1 MKKLLVAAVVL
12 LASSFAFA
20 NMELDL
26 NLYGD
31 VVDTSTLKDKD
42 SSLEFDTTQ
51 GFAFGIAQDFNFY
64 FGSRASKFDVGLCIF
79 TGCDFFTE
87 TELSMSGAK
96 YEIENAFGMN
106 YFLGLGP
113 VFRYT
118 FSDPFS
124 LYVRPGLGFDVRI
137 IKGDL
142 AGDLAIRKDA
152 TFIGCDFIFDTDV
165 GGRWW
170 FLNKTGMHMG
180 LDFGMDFMFGSG
192 AGVFT
197 IESNDEYGFSNSHT
211 TDFEE
216 SNRFS
221 YKIYAGLC
229 FNFGDR
235 GIDR

>member
-1 MKKLLVAAVVL
+1 MKKLLVAAAVL

-31 VVDTSTLKDKD
+31 VVDTSTLKGID
-42 SSLEFDTTQ
+42 SSVEFDTTQ
-51 GFAFGIAQDFNFY
+51 GFAFGVAQDFNFY

-96 YEIENAFGMN
+96 LEFENAFGMN

-124 LYVRPGLGFDVRI
+124 LYVRPGLGFDVRFI
-137 IKGDL
+137 NGDL
-142 AGDLAIRKDA
+142 DNFKNS
-152 TFIGCDFIFDTDV
+152 TFVGCDFIFDTDV

-180 LDFGMDFMFGSG
+180 LDFGMNFMLGSG
-192 AGVFT
+192 AGALTLEYDDGVGT
-197 IESNDEYGFSNSHT
+197 RAHTDDYDEK
-211 TDFEE
+211 D
-216 SNRFS
+216 RFS

>member
-1 MKKLLVAAVVL
+1 MKKLLVAAAVL

-31 VVDTSTLKDKD
+31 VVDTSTLKDTD
-42 SSLEFDTTQ
+42 SPLKYDTTQ
-51 GFAFGIAQDFNFY
+51 GFAFGVANDFNFY
-64 FGSRASKFDVGLCIF
+64 FGSRESKFDVGLCIF

-87 TELSMSGAK
+87 TELSISGIKA
-96 YEIENAFGMN
+96 EFENAFGMN

-124 LYVRPGLGFDVRI
+124 LYVRPGLGFDVRMI
-137 IKGDL
+137 TGDL
-142 AGDLAIRKDA
+142 NNNKSAFVDV
-152 TFIGCDFIFDTDV
+152 DFIFDTDV

>member
-1 MKKLLVAAVVL
+1 MKKLLVAAAVL

-31 VVDTSTLKDKD
+31 VVDTSKLKNKD
-42 SSLEFDTTQ
+42 NSDDEIDATQ

-64 FGSRASKFDVGLCIF
+64 YGSRASKFDAGLCIF
-79 TGCDFFTE
+79 TGFDFFTE
-87 TELSMSGAK
+87 AEFETAK
-96 YEIENAFGMN
+96 YENAFGFN
-106 YFLGLGP
+106 CLLGLGP

-124 LYVRPGLGFDVRI
+124 LYVRPGLGFDVRMI
-137 IKGDL
+137 TGDL
-142 AGDLAIRKDA
+142 YNKKSAFVGM
-152 TFIGCDFIFDTDV
+152 DFIFDTDV

-180 LDFGMDFMFGSG
+180 LDFGMNFMLGSG
-192 AGVFT
+192 TGAIATEFD
-197 IESNDEYGFSNSHT
+197 DEYGHSDSHT
-211 TDFEE
+211 TDFDET
-216 SNRFS
+216 NRFS

>member
-42 SSLEFDTTQ
+42 SSGEIDTTQ

-64 FGSRASKFDVGLCIF
+64 YGSRASKFDVGLCIF

-87 TELSMSGAK
+87 TELSMSGFK
-96 YEIENAFGMN
+96 SEFENAFGMN

-124 LYVRPGLGFDVRI
+124 LYVRPGLGFDVRF
-137 IKGDL
+137 IKGDSSL
-142 AGDLAIRKDA
+142 GENS

-192 AGVFT
+192 VGAYAYEYYDVYDTRTDSFDF
-197 IESNDEYGFSNSHT
+197 DEK
-211 TDFEE
+211 D
-216 SNRFS
+216 RFS

>member
-1 MKKLLVAAVVL
+1 MKKLLVAAAVL

-42 SSLEFDTTQ
+42 HSSNEIDTTQ

-64 FGSRASKFDVGLCIF
+64 FGSRASKFDAGLCIF
-79 TGCDFFTE
+79 TGFDFFTE
-87 TELSMSGAK
+87 AEFEGSFSSAK
-96 YEIENAFGMN
+96 YENAFGFN
-106 YFLGLGP
+106 CLLGLGP

-124 LYVRPGLGFDVRI
+124 LYVRPGLGFDVRMI
-137 IKGDL
+137 TGDL
-142 AGDLAIRKDA
+142 DNNKSAFVDV
-152 TFIGCDFIFDTDV
+152 DFIFDADV

-180 LDFGMDFMFGSG
+180 LDFGMNFMLGSG
-192 AGVFT
+192 TGATATEVDDD
-197 IESNDEYGFSNSHT
+197 SYS
-211 TDFEE
+211 TDFDET
-216 SNRFS
+216 NRFS